1 MRNPM
6 KNPLAGL
13 MAAVA
18 ALSIGTGGTALA
30 ADAFPSKP
38 VTMLVAFP
46 PGGPADV
53 LARAMQPSMAKAL
66 GQPLVIENLP
76 GAGGALA
83 VQRLLSRPADGYTL
97 IMGSPNEAILAPLAN
112 ASAKYKPEELA
123 LLAPISTHPLV
134 VMARQ
139 RPAVH
144 IARTAHRREQEAGQP
159 GLTFGSPGHGS
170 MYHIVS
176 EYMAQTT
183 GAKLLHVPYKG
194 ATPMMQDLAGRQ
206 IDITILPNL
215 GASTQLLESRKI
227 KAINVL
233 DTQRMARCPTCR
245 RSPNR
250 GIAQKTELVHSIWL
264 AVMSKAGIPADRLR
278 VLMEASQQAIQ
289 SPEMAKALEPAG
301 VQAMKPQSLEASARF
316 YADETAKFRKMAHSI
331 KLSRSDREAEKVH
344 MNILVA
350 GFQHETNTFAPTM
363 ASYESFVRG
372 EDFPAL
378 ARGDEIF
385 GLLNVNIPISG
396 FIRLRARAR
405 PQRHAR
411 HLGRRGRVGPRDHR
425 CLRAHRRRDRAG
437 GEDERLRRHLP
448 GPARRDGHRAPGRR
462 RRRAAGAHP
471 RDRRCADED
480 RGLARFACQRHH
492 ADARA
497 GRRPRRLPHAIRT
510 STWPIPAAGPASCC
524 WRIAASGR
532 PLHREVRR
540 LPFLIPVN
548 SMSTMMQP
556 ARGVYDLLEEL
567 ETTGVLSLSFAP
579 GFPASD
585 FAECGPVVWGYGFDP
600 ARIAQAV
607 ETLFARVAQPE
618 AQWAVQFDEPEAAVR
633 HAMRV
638 AETASRPVILAD
650 TQDNPGVGGDSNT
663 TGLLRT
669 LLKLGARDA
678 AIGLICDPAAAAAAH
693 AAGVGAQID
702 VALGGCPQVEG
713 DEPLRARCVVEAL
726 SDGRFV
732 YGGPMM
738 HGKEAD
744 LGPMARLRIDGVRIA
759 VSSAKAQLLDRN
771 MYRTVG
777 IEPEKMKI
785 LVNKSSVHFRA
796 DFAAIAEEILVVRA
810 PGPFI
815 ADPADLPWKQLG
827 EGMRTRPNGPA
838 FSSSGAR
845 CET

>member
-1 MRNPM
+1 
-6 KNPLAGL
+6 
-13 MAAVA
+13 
-18 ALSIGTGGTALA
+18 
-30 ADAFPSKP
+30 
-38 VTMLVAFP
+38 
-46 PGGPADV
+46 
-53 LARAMQPSMAKAL
+53 
-66 GQPLVIENLP
+66 
-76 GAGGALA
+76 
-83 VQRLLSRPADGYTL
+83 
-97 IMGSPNEAILAPLAN
+97 
-112 ASAKYKPEELA
+112 
-123 LLAPISTHPLV
+123 
-134 VMARQ
+134 
-139 RPAVH
+139 
-144 IARTAHRREQEAGQP
+144 
-159 GLTFGSPGHGS
+159 
-170 MYHIVS
+170 
-176 EYMAQTT
+176 
-183 GAKLLHVPYKG
+183 
-194 ATPMMQDLAGRQ
+194 
-206 IDITILPNL
+206 
-215 GASTQLLESRKI
+215 
-227 KAINVL
+227 
-233 DTQRMARCPTCR
+233 
-245 RSPNR
+245 
-250 GIAQKTELVHSIWL
+250 
-264 AVMSKAGIPADRLR
+264 
-278 VLMEASQQAIQ
+278 
-289 SPEMAKALEPAG
+289 
-301 VQAMKPQSLEASARF
+301 
-316 YADETAKFRKMAHSI
+316 
-331 KLSRSDREAEKVH
+331 

-350 GFQHETNTFAPTM
+350 GFQHETNTFAPTK

-396 FIRLRARAR
+396 FIRLVREHGHSVMPVIWAGAGASAHVTTDAYERIAGEIVQAVKTSAFDAIYLDLHGAMVAEHLDDGEGELLARIRAIVGA
-405 PQRHAR
+405 QMKIVVSLDSHANVTTQMLALADGIVAYR
-411 HLGRRGRVGPRDHR
+411 SYPHIDMADTGRR
-425 CLRAHRRRDRAG
+425 AG
-437 GEDERLRRHLP
+437 ELL
-448 GPARRDGHRAPGRR
+448 
-462 RRRAAGAHP
+462 
-471 RDRRCADED
+471 
-480 RGLARFACQRHH
+480 LA
-492 ADARA
+492 
-497 GRRPRRLPHAIRT
+497 
-510 STWPIPAAGPASCC
+510 
-524 WRIAASGR
+524 IAANGR

-607 ETLFARVAQPE
+607 ETLFTRVAQPE

-713 DEPLRARCVVEAL
+713 DEPLQARCVVEAL

-838 FSSSGAR
+838 FSSSEAR